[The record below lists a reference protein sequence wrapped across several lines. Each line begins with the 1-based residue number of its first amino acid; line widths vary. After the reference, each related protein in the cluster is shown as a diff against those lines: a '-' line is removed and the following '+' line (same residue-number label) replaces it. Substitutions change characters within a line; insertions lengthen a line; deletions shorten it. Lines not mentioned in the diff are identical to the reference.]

1 MAHGFRP
8 CWFRG
13 LCLPGPDKATS
24 DLFLLIRACHEAG
37 EIALRYWKRAPQV
50 WEKPDG
56 QGPVTEADL
65 AVNDHLMG
73 VLRAARPDYGWLSE
87 ESEDTADRLGRTSVF
102 VLDPIDGTRSFIEGH
117 ESFSISLAVVT
128 AGRPVAAVVHLPATG
143 VTYAAE
149 AGGPA
154 TRNGVAIAPRVT
166 PPLPQVLTN
175 RTALDPEFWPGGVP
189 EVKRNFRAS
198 LAWRFCLVAEGAFDG
213 LISMRPAWEW
223 DTAAGALI
231 AERAGAVVSDPAGQ
245 PLVYNAAH
253 PMAPGLLVAPPGLH
267 AAWMARRG
275 GA

>member
-1 MAHGFRP
+1 MP
-8 CWFRG
+8 END
-13 LCLPGPDKATS
+13 LP
-24 DLFLLIRACHEAG
+24 LILGAVEAAG
-37 EIALRYWKRAPQV
+37 QIALRFWRQSPKV

-65 AVNDHLMG
+65 AVNAQLER
-73 VLRAARPDYGWLSE
+73 VLRAARPGYGWLSE
-87 ESEDTADRLGRTSVF
+87 ESPDGPARLDCATVF
-102 VLDPIDGTRSFIEGH
+102 VLDPIDGTRSFIEGA
-117 ESFSISLAVVT
+117 ESFSISLAVVK

-149 AGGPA
+149 AGGAA
-154 TRNGVAIAPRVT
+154 TRNGVPIAPRQT

-175 RTALDPEFWPGGVP
+175 RTALEPEFWPGGVP
-189 EVKRNFRAS
+189 LVKRAFRAS

-231 AERAGAVVSDPAGQ
+231 AERAGCVVSAPSGA
-245 PLVYNAAH
+245 PLTYNAAH

-267 AAWMARRG
+267 GEWMAQRVGRG
-275 GA
+275 A

>member
-1 MAHGFRP
+1 
-8 CWFRG
+8 
-13 LCLPGPDKATS
+13 LPGPDLS
-24 DLFLLIRACHEAG
+24 LLIRACHDAG
-37 EIALRYWKRAPQV
+37 EIALRYWKRAPRV

-73 VLRAARPDYGWLSE
+73 VLRATRPNYGWLSE
-87 ESEDTADRLGRTSVF
+87 ESEDTADRLSRASVF

-128 AGRPVAAVVHLPATG
+128 QGRPVAAVVHLPATD

-149 AGGPA
+149 AGGSA
-154 TRNGVAIAPRVT
+154 TKNGAAIAPRST

-231 AERAGAVVSDPAGQ
+231 AERAGCTVTDPDGRA
-245 PLVYNAAH
+245 LVYNAAH
-253 PMAPGLLVAPPGLH
+253 PMAPGLLVARPGLH
-267 AAWMARRG
+267 GDWMARRG
-275 GA
+275 AAG